1 MLRFV
6 VVAAALALTS
16 QAAGWRA
23 SVATGVQ
30 VVERVGVVTVRTG
43 QGGGADVWRADAQ
56 PLRGAYVV
64 RATLRKLGGRLHE
77 GYGVL
82 FGGRA
87 LGTDSALYAYV
98 MIRGDGG
105 LLVKKRDGQATTVVR
120 DWTRSE
126 AIRRDDSRGRAE
138 NVLEVQVTAT
148 EVIVR
153 VGGVELAR
161 IPAREL
167 HTSGLAGLRV
177 SHEMELEVGGFVAR

>member
-1 MLRFV
+1 MLRSV
-6 VVAAALALTS
+6 VVAAVLALTP

-23 SVATGVQ
+23 SVATGVE
-30 VVERVGVVTVRTG
+30 VTERAGVVTVRTG

-56 PLRGAYVV
+56 PLQGAYVA

-87 LGTDSALYAYV
+87 LGTDSARYSYV

-105 LLVKKRDGQATTVVR
+105 LLVKRRDGRATTVVR
-120 DWTRSE
+120 DWTRSD
-126 AIRRDDSRGRAE
+126 AVRRDDARGRAE

-153 VGGVELAR
+153 VGGAELER
-161 IPAREL
+161 IPSREL

-177 SHEMELEVGGFVAR
+177 SHEMELEVAGFVAR